1 MSSLIIT
8 LEESTRVPAA
18 VWRVAGAVGVLL
30 LGLLLAR
37 MIAGTVEHFVSQR
50 DGGGKT
56 LAPALGKFVRIALSL
71 LAVMAGLDQI
81 GIDTSGILA
90 GLAAAGLAIALAL
103 KDTMSDLAAGV
114 VLLIR
119 RPFDAGE
126 AVDLGGQA
134 GIVSEIDLFETR
146 LVTFEGVPLTLPN
159 SKVRAGAILNYSRAT
174 TRRTDLKVRV
184 PLTASL
190 DEAKRVVS
198 ECLRADERVLSE
210 PDILVNVDAV
220 GESEVT
226 LLARYHC
233 VAADFLDLKM
243 DMIAS
248 FKTALDAAGM
258 HVPKA
263 QRELHIV
270 EDARGKAS

>member
-18 VWRVAGAVGVLL
+18 VWRVAGAVGVFLI
-30 LGLLLAR
+30 GLLIAR
-37 MIAGTVEHFVSQR
+37 IVAGMVQHFVAGR

-184 PLTASL
+184 PLSASL
-190 DEAKRVVS
+190 EEAKRIVS
-198 ECLRADERVLSE
+198 ECLRADERVQKE
-210 PDILVNVDAV
+210 PDILVNVDNV

-233 VAADFLDLKM
+233 AAADFLDLKM
-243 DMIAS
+243 DLTAG

-258 HVPKA
+258 QVPKT